1 MNALAAEIAETERQ
15 IAAVDR
21 VFEDRIESAQKEMMA
36 TIRSAASDAD
46 AAKSSLRL
54 RLSHLKA
61 AMADGSQ
68 IGAPKSMQQLPELT
82 QGRTSRPTA
91 RELILRALRD
101 QGPLSTNALDGI
113 VIQQG
118 GWTKAA
124 SDKAKLLAKRD
135 GLATNEKR
143 IWSITAQ
150 GEEELSKFGP

>member
-1 MNALAAEIAETERQ
+1 MSALAAEIAETERQ

-21 VFEDRIESAQKEMMA
+21 VFEDRIEAAQKEMMA
-36 TIRSAASDAD
+36 TIRSAASQAD

-61 AMADGSQ
+61 ATTDGAQ
-68 IGAPKSMQQLPELT
+68 IELPKSVQHLPEVAK
-82 QGRTSRPTA
+82 GRSSRATA
-91 RELILRALRD
+91 RELILKALRD
-101 QGPLSTNALDGI
+101 QGPLSTNALDVV

-118 GWTKAA
+118 RWTKAA

-143 IWSITAQ
+143 IWSITTK
-150 GEEELSKFGP
+150 GEEELSKFGQ